1 MGNRPFEWAKV
12 DGRQNPLRVVARR
25 PVSPGAAILTGSS
38 SLFEWA
44 CTYRIA
50 NFPLGGPDIR
60 SRSRTPRPSP
70 TSLRPTWV
78 GGSFFVRQ
86 DRRSPPSST
95 LPLRPNTRPHYLRC
109 APIGASGI
117 RRRDDGLG
125 RYRRLP
131 MPRRQ
136 NQHPLASR
144 RPVLRARSMA
154 SCSVPNGPC
163 HRLSGRR
170 EPFTPLPSLQRLHVA
185 LWTRA
190 LLVGPS
196 SYT

>member
-1 MGNRPFEWAKV
+1 MTKG
-12 DGRQNPLRVVARR
+12 
-25 PVSPGAAILTGSS
+25 
-38 SLFEWA
+38 WA

-60 SRSRTPRPSP
+60 SRSRTPRPSL

-136 NQHPLASR
+136 NKHPLASR

-163 HRLSGRR
+163 HRLSGRH
-170 EPFTPLPSLQRLHVA
+170 EPFTAFHRCSGCTSPCGHAPCWWDRPHTPSRSSSPLLFFAFIRTIVLYGH
-185 LWTRA
+185 R
-190 LLVGPS
+190 
-196 SYT
+196 

>member
-1 MGNRPFEWAKV
+1 MPDSAT
-12 DGRQNPLRVVARR
+12 
-25 PVSPGAAILTGSS
+25 GAW
-38 SLFEWA
+38 WA